1 MEIKACKR
9 CIFSRKKT
17 INCAKCIIANAYVYS
32 DMAMNAEKNL
42 LHGQTKHILYS
53 GVWCSLKLL

>member
-32 DMAMNAEKNL
+32 DMAMNAEKTFYTDRLNIFCT
-42 LHGQTKHILYS
+42 QEFD
-53 GVWCSLKLL
+53 VR

>member
-53 GVWCSLKLL
+53 GV